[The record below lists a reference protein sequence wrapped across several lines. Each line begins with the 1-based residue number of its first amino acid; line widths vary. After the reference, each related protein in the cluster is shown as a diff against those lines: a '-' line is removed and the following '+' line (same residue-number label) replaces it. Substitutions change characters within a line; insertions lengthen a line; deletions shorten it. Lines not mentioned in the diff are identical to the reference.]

1 MTTWLRLAL
10 AAQLLFFAGWGGL
23 LLTSHRDAGIV
34 WLATEPVDPRDL
46 LSGHYVALRYS
57 IASTIG
63 PDCTPPADGDVVSV
77 WVQLAESGETIAT
90 GDGYVVVSEAIAC
103 QPWPPDAGT
112 DVVWIAG
119 KLDASGRIVY
129 GIERMFVAEGSPLR
143 QSTSGTVVAKVALN
157 DEFEPRLVGL
167 ASKPVPT
174 GTPEGD
180 PS

>member
-1 MTTWLRLAL
+1 VTAWLRVAL
-10 AAQLLFFAGWGGL
+10 AAQLLFFAGWGGI

-57 IASTIG
+57 IASAIG
-63 PDCTPPADGDVVSV
+63 PDCTPPADGDVPV
-77 WVQLAESGETIAT
+77 WVQLAENGETIT
-90 GDGYVVVSEAIAC
+90 TDDGYAVVSDAIAC
-103 QPWPPDAGT
+103 QPWLPDAGT

-129 GIERMFVAEGSPLR
+129 GIERMFVAEESPLR
-143 QSTSGTVVAKVALN
+143 HSTSGTVVAKVALN
-157 DEFEPRLVGL
+157 DRFEPRLVGL
-167 ASKPVPT
+167 VSKPVAT
-174 GTPEGD
+174 KAPEGE